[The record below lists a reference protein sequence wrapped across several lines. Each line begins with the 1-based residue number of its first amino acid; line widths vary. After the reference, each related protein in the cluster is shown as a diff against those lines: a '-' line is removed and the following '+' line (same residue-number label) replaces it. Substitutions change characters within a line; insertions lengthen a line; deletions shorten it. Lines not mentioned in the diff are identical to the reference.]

1 MPKNSLSR
9 EKLNVLGGPL
19 EPCSLDPITGFFRD
33 GSCKVTPENKG
44 MHAIC
49 IYATQEF
56 LDYSKRTGNDLST
69 PMPQYGFKG
78 VKAGES
84 WCLSGVRFAQSVKDG
99 NAPQIFIHSTHEAIL
114 QLVDL
119 ETLKSLAIDLD

>member
-1 MPKNSLSR
+1 MDESI
-9 EKLNVLGGPL
+9 NVLGEPL
-19 EPCSLDPITGFFRD
+19 EPCSLKPLTGYHRD
-33 GSCKVTPENKG
+33 GACNTGEHNPAV
-44 MHAIC
+44 HAVC

-69 PMPQYGFKG
+69 PMPQYGFAG
-78 VKAGES
+78 VKPGES

>member
-1 MPKNSLSR
+1 MPKSLHIFGQ
-9 EKLNVLGGPL
+9 LNVLGEPL
-19 EPCSLDPITGFFRD
+19 EPCSLDPLTGFFRD

-49 IYATQEF
+49 IYATEEF
-56 LDYSKRTGNDLST
+56 LEYSKRTGNDLST

-84 WCLSGVRFAQSVKDG
+84 WCLSGLRFTQAVKDG
-99 NAPQIFIHSTHEAIL
+99 NAPQIFIHSTHQAIL
-114 QLVDL
+114 NLVDL
-119 ETLKSLAIDLD
+119 ETLKSLAIDLE

>member
-99 NAPQIFIHSTHEAIL
+99 NAPHIFIHSTHEAIL

>member
-1 MPKNSLSR
+1 MPKHILDPKR
-9 EKLNVLGGPL
+9 LNVLGEPL

-33 GSCKVTPENKG
+33 GSCTVTPQNKG

-49 IYATQEF
+49 IYASQEF

-69 PMPQYGFKG
+69 PMPQHGFVG